1 MNQKI
6 TVITPTYNRAHTL
19 NRVYQ
24 SLLNQNFKDFIWMVM
39 DDGSTDDTKDL
50 IQDFI
55 SEGLIKIEYFQQE
68 NSKKFFTV
76 FKGVEK

>member
-1 MNQKI
+1 
-6 TVITPTYNRAHTL
+6 
-19 NRVYQ
+19 
-24 SLLNQNFKDFIWMVM
+24 M